1 MIFDNETPIDKHL
14 LFLVQ
19 ELKKLTRENPAIKI
33 TENNWVLTMP
43 KSWLQAG
50 ELCVSYYRFH
60 KHPFRVWWSLSPEE
74 ITISMKED
82 DDNVIFDSE
91 VADISQVINS
101 LLLLKYSNQGIPQ
114 DVLDYLAN
122 CCNKIGME
130 KAIKSIGK
138 ETKLIL
144 TLEQMKILGIEED
157 RGRITGR
164 KFGL

>member
-1 MIFDNETPIDKHL
+1 
-14 LFLVQ
+14 
-19 ELKKLTRENPAIKI
+19 
-33 TENNWVLTMP
+33 
-43 KSWLQAG
+43 
-50 ELCVSYYRFH
+50 
-60 KHPFRVWWSLSPEE
+60 
-74 ITISMKED
+74 MKED